1 MVRLE
6 GVKEFKVRL
15 EKAGNQVL
23 IGTADRQAAA
33 LFRTRRGKA
42 CNQHEAAGP
51 DHTPEHIGVGKP
63 IRTFGQKVQNGPVM
77 PQIKTIYGL
86 PFCDIDSDEA
96 QTARFAA
103 QPLPYLCQG
112 HRGNIQHRDI
122 REALCQEGIRKS
134 GSAGAN
140 INNASIQPQ
149 PAGLGS
155 GARTFLA
162 CADTSSPYC
171 QAWLR
176 TRDPNAPGE
185 GPPCLSPCGVV
196 TRAFSL
202 AQLGFRA
209 FTAMA

>member
-6 GVKEFKVRL
+6 GVKEFKVRA

-33 LFRTRRGKA
+33 SFRTRRGKA

-63 IRTFGQKVQNGPVM
+63 IRTFGQKVQNGPIM

-122 REALCQEGIRKS
+122 REASAKRAS
-134 GSAGAN
+134 GSRKAPAP
-140 INNASIQPQ
+140 ISTMRASSGSLQGSDQAQGRFWHALI
-149 PAGLGS
+149 PAHHIVRLG
-155 GARTFLA
+155 
-162 CADTSSPYC
+162 
-171 QAWLR
+171 
-176 TRDPNAPGE
+176 
-185 GPPCLSPCGVV
+185 
-196 TRAFSL
+196 
-202 AQLGFRA
+202 
-209 FTAMA
+209 